1 MLGVCGYEVLNTSIL
16 AVGDD
21 DAKIKA
27 QALVD
32 GHAVDLWDGMRFI
45 ERFEPNQP

>member
-1 MLGVCGYEVLNTSIL
+1 MLGIRGREVLHTPIS

-21 DAKIKA
+21 EAKTKA

-32 GHAVDLWDGMRFI
+32 GHAIDLWDGMRFI
-45 ERFEPNQP
+45 ERFEPKRS